1 MTPTPPPSLRR
12 ELLGSFGLL
21 FVGGILLA
29 SLGILLV
36 FPLLRSPTEA
46 AIYLFALLVG
56 DLAILFLFGRRQL
69 EGKLVEPV
77 DRLVEDTERIA
88 EGDYRHRVDIGESAE
103 LQALA
108 RSVNALADRLI
119 REQERLAANIKS
131 LERTNRELVEA
142 RNEVVRAAR
151 LASAG
156 TLASGIAHEVGNP
169 LSALFSYVDVT
180 LKRAE
185 ASRGGGANVDP
196 ELLQAIR
203 EEANRIDRI
212 VRGLLDYAR
221 PETGEGAAA
230 DPSDVVDDVIELLKE
245 QGRLEGVAVEWERPN
260 PRGPDVEGE
269 VEGEHGGEAGG
280 TDRSL
285 VHMDPHRLEH
295 VLMNLFLNSL
305 DALEGRADPRIR
317 VSLRTGEGG
326 ARRMPIRREGDP
338 PGVNYAH
345 RRRVALEQEGG
356 TMDPLW
362 TSARIVT
369 LVVED
374 NGPGIPEDD
383 LERVFDPFFTTK
395 EPGQGTGL
403 GLAVCAR
410 LVEGMGGEID
420 LENRQEGGARF
431 TIRLPGV
438 TGEAEFAETTS
449 SGRSE

>member
-1 MTPTPPPSLRR
+1 MTRSPPPSLRR
-12 ELLGSFGLL
+12 ELLGSFALL
-21 FVGGILLA
+21 FAGGILLA
-29 SLGILLV
+29 GLGILLV
-36 FPLLRSPTEA
+36 YPLLQTPTDA
-46 AIYLFALLVG
+46 AVYLLALLVG
-56 DLAILFLFGRRQL
+56 DLAILFLFGRRLL

-77 DRLVEDTERIA
+77 DRLVEDTEQIA
-88 EGDYRHRVDIGESAE
+88 EGDYRHRVDVGRSAE
-103 LQALA
+103 LEALG

-119 REQERLAANIKS
+119 REQERLAENVKS

-169 LSALFSYVDVT
+169 LSALFSYVDVA
-180 LKRAE
+180 LRRVK
-185 ASRGGGANVDP
+185 ASEPDRSGADP
-196 ELLQAIR
+196 ELLVAIR
-203 EEANRIDRI
+203 QEANRIDRI

-221 PETGEGAAA
+221 PESEGGAAA
-230 DPSDVVDDVIELLKE
+230 DPTEVVDDVMELLEE
-245 QGRLEGVAVEWERPN
+245 QGRLDRVTVEWER
-260 PRGPDVEGE
+260 
-269 VEGEHGGEAGG
+269 EAEYG
-280 TDRSL
+280 RRRPL

-305 DALEGRADPRIR
+305 DALEDSSDPRIR
-317 VSLRTGEGG
+317 VSLRTEAGG
-326 ARRMPIRREGDP
+326 ASRLPIRREGDP

-362 TSARIVT
+362 TSAHIVI

-374 NGPGIPEDD
+374 NGPGIPEED
-383 LERVFDPFFTTK
+383 LDRVFDPFFTTK

-420 LENRQEGGARF
+420 LENRAEGGARF
-431 TIRLPGV
+431 TIRVPGV
-438 TGEAEFAETTS
+438 TEEAEPAEGEGADVMEAAESTP